1 MVHEIWTLDIFVPL
15 YLIYEEYV
23 IMILMNISTFISYL
37 CALEDEYWM
46 FETSLHFFY
55 ID

>member
-1 MVHEIWTLDIFVPL
+1 MVHEIWTLDAFS

-23 IMILMNISTFISYL
+23 VMTFISYL
-37 CALEDEYWM
+37 YTLKDEYWA
-46 FETSLHFFY
+46 FETSLHFLM

>member
-1 MVHEIWTLDIFVPL
+1 MVHEIWTLDTFS

-23 IMILMNISTFISYL
+23 VMTSMNIYTFISYL
-37 CALEDEYWM
+37 YTLKDEYWA
-46 FETSLHFFY
+46 FETSLHFLM